1 MFVKLRA
8 GFAGRQ
14 LYCKLEAT
22 EPILKLKYPTSRI
35 ESLFAILALDLNAKV
50 LSLCLPCVV
59 TTVGWIAYADRVSY
73 PLCPSLSCWN
83 KASFNF
89 LGKAQSDEASLRR
102 SWNLTGFL
110 RLGLR
115 MPTHFDSREKPRKW
129 KSDQRPGPSGP
140 ERQVPQIFSFQSNLD
155 SREKPS
161 LWTRV
166 SDALSDNGLAMT
178 RSSLQS

>member
-1 MFVKLRA
+1 ML
-8 GFAGRQ
+8 
-14 LYCKLEAT
+14 
-22 EPILKLKYPTSRI
+22 I
-35 ESLFAILALDLNAKV
+35 ESVIPSALPFLVGIKHLSTFWARLN
-50 LSLCLPCVV
+50 L
-59 TTVGWIAYADRVSY
+59 I
-73 PLCPSLSCWN
+73 N
-83 KASFNF
+83 
-89 LGKAQSDEASLRR
+89 QASLRR

-115 MPTHFDSREKPRKW
+115 MPTHF
-129 KSDQRPGPSGP
+129 
-140 ERQVPQIFSFQSNLD
+140 D

>member
-1 MFVKLRA
+1 ML
-8 GFAGRQ
+8 
-14 LYCKLEAT
+14 
-22 EPILKLKYPTSRI
+22 I
-35 ESLFAILALDLNAKV
+35 ESVIPSALPFLVGIKHLSTFWARLN
-50 LSLCLPCVV
+50 L
-59 TTVGWIAYADRVSY
+59 I
-73 PLCPSLSCWN
+73 N
-83 KASFNF
+83 
-89 LGKAQSDEASLRR
+89 QASLRR

-129 KSDQRPGPSGP
+129 KSDQRP

>member
-1 MFVKLRA
+1 M
-8 GFAGRQ
+8 
-14 LYCKLEAT
+14 
-22 EPILKLKYPTSRI
+22 
-35 ESLFAILALDLNAKV
+35 
-50 LSLCLPCVV
+50 

-83 KASFNF
+83 KASFHF
-89 LGKAQSDEASLRR
+89 LGKAQSDQASLRR